1 MPPQQFPR
9 ELAKLST
16 MMPAND
22 SGPRFQPRTPHNLEE
37 AGLNQG
43 LMLDLVLRHAYF
55 EGMVTLETLVKRTKL
70 SPTIIHNLFRH
81 LQKEQLCESRA
92 TANDDYEFTLSNKGR
107 TMAEVA
113 LKKTHYV
120 GPAPVTLTDYN
131 RAVSEQGIEAT
142 LTAAELRSALSDLV
156 VPERVIRELGT
167 ALTTGG
173 ALLLYGSTGN
183 GKTSIA
189 ERLYRVF
196 NDTVWVPHSVVV
208 SGQIL
213 AVYDPLLHN
222 AVSDQPLSADSRW
235 VLCHRPMIKVG
246 GELQADMLEPRIDET
261 TRICVAPLQMKANNG
276 ILLIDDFGRQRMAPR
291 ELLNRWIVPLDRHT
305 DVLSLWAAGS
315 FEIPFEMLV
324 VFATN
329 LSLSDLAEEAFL
341 RRLKNKIRIDFLS
354 EDLFD
359 ELMRRVCEKK
369 GLACTPEAQRQVR
382 EQCFRYAGGLRSCF
396 PEDLTSLICGIAKFE
411 QRAPNLGEEDINHAL
426 RMYFGA

>member
-1 MPPQQFPR
+1 
-9 ELAKLST
+9 
-16 MMPAND
+16 MMLAND
-22 SGPRFQPRTPHNLEE
+22 SKPRFQPPVPHSLEE
-37 AGLNQG
+37 AGLNQA

-55 EGMVTLETLVKRTKL
+55 EGMVTLQALVARTKL
-70 SPTIIHNLFRH
+70 SPAIIHTLFRH

-92 TANDDYEFTLSNKGR
+92 TMNDDYEFTLSNKGR
-107 TMAEVA
+107 TLAEVA

-120 GPAPVTLTDYN
+120 GPAPVTLPDYN
-131 RAVSEQGIEAT
+131 RAVKEQGIEAT
-142 LTAAELRSALSDLV
+142 LTADDLRSALGDLV
-156 VPERVIRELGT
+156 MPERVIRELGT

-173 ALLLYGSTGN
+173 AILLYGSTGN

-189 ERLYRVF
+189 ERIHRVF
-196 NDTVWVPHSVVV
+196 NDTVWIPHAVVV

-213 AVYDPLLHN
+213 AVFDPLLHN
-222 AVSDQPLSADSRW
+222 AVDIQPSSADPRW
-235 VLCHRPMIKVG
+235 VLCRRPMIKVG
-246 GELQADMLEPRIDET
+246 GEMQADMLEPRVDET
-261 TRICVAPLQMKANNG
+261 TRICLAPLQMKANNG
-276 ILLIDDFGRQRMAPR
+276 ILLIDDFGRQRMSPR
-291 ELLNRWIVPLDRHT
+291 ELLNRWIVPLDRRT

-329 LSLSDLAEEAFL
+329 LSLNDLAEEAFL

-359 ELMRRVCEKK
+359 ELLRRVCEKK
-369 GLACTPEAQRQVR
+369 GLECTPEAQRHVR
-382 EQCFRYAGGLRSCF
+382 EECFRYAGGLRSCF

-411 QRAPNLGEEDINHAL
+411 QRSPTFGEDDVNQAL